1 MDEQK
6 NANGPGRSGR
16 NDRGNSGRG
25 PGGPGGF
32 GGRNDRGPGG
42 GRGPG
47 GPGGP
52 GGGRGGGRDG
62 GGRGGRDG
70 KGRGRDGKGGRGR
83 DEGGGGYRV
92 VNELSSVEKALT
104 TKDYGAQKEPLESV
118 LKAVRSMHV
127 SSIDKLDPN
136 TRGKLITT
144 IFRVVRQP
152 KPAGADAPAAEDKP
166 ASAVE
171 AAPAAE
177 APAAEVAAAPAA
189 EATEPTPAPAEAAPA
204 AEATEPT
211 PAPSEHP
218 LPTGEGEAS
227 AAAAAPAGPDPK
239 IAQWRDVMFIVGQI
253 WRAVGDE
260 RNAAMAFAA
269 SGRKE
274 EEKQA
279 IQTFHKTGDW
289 KEEAKLLEGG
299 KRTRDA
305 ARIHEKNNNFAE
317 ALRLH
322 EQGGDLKSALRNAV
336 AGNDEEAITRLV
348 GQMKAP
354 DVRGVL
360 EKAGAY
366 ERLMD
371 LYVKSQDFEAVAGL
385 YERARQF
392 DQAALAWER
401 AGKLSNARKSYE
413 RVKDTASANRVR
425 ELEVKKLIERGDRLG
440 AATLQAGGG
449 HKEAAIATLKGLP
462 AMKAFRFM
470 LKLKMDTEA
479 LEFARAE
486 VTKLSAIG
494 QHVSAARW
502 YEMLAEPGS
511 AAESWLKAERKDK
524 AFPLYEQL
532 GDWARA
538 AELAEQSGHLD
549 KAEQLYGRAGN
560 QEAQARVKAMPRV
573 PPPKPPEPAKAEG
586 DDDDAEGT

>member
-1 MDEQK
+1 
-6 NANGPGRSGR
+6 
-16 NDRGNSGRG
+16 
-25 PGGPGGF
+25 
-32 GGRNDRGPGG
+32 
-42 GRGPG
+42 
-47 GPGGP
+47 
-52 GGGRGGGRDG
+52 
-62 GGRGGRDG
+62 
-70 KGRGRDGKGGRGR
+70 
-83 DEGGGGYRV
+83 
-92 VNELSSVEKALT
+92 
-104 TKDYGAQKEPLESV
+104 
-118 LKAVRSMHV
+118 MHV

-152 KPAGADAPAAEDKP
+152 KPAGADAPVAEDKP

-177 APAAEVAAAPAA
+177 VPAAEVAAAPAA
-189 EATEPTPAPAEAAPA
+189 EATEPTPAPAE
-204 AEATEPT
+204 
-211 PAPSEHP
+211 HP
-218 LPTGEGEAS
+218 LPTGEGDAS
-227 AAAAAPAGPDPK
+227 AAPAEAAEGEGAAAAAPAEGAPAAEAAAPAGPDPK
-239 IAQWRDVMFIVGQI
+239 IGQWRDVMFIVGQI

-440 AATLQAGGG
+440 ASTLLAAGGQ
-449 HKEAAIATLKGLP
+449 KEAAIATLKGLP

-479 LEFARAE
+479 LEFARTE

-586 DDDDAEGT
+586 DEDDAEGT